1 MKLRKELNEI
11 SLIIDKLVNIICVI
25 LTFIMF
31 FSVFFQIIGRYVIS
45 GSIAWTEELA
55 RFCMI
60 WLAFLGA
67 STLVRNWENTS
78 ITFVKNKFRQSTRK
92 ILEICIVIV
101 MLVFMTVIFYLAVT
115 QIPRY
120 SLYEKSPA
128 LMISMLV
135 PKSSIIFGSLFVVV
149 QLLWKLADM
158 ILEGKEEEK

>member
-1 MKLRKELNEI
+1 MKLRRELNEI
-11 SLIIDKLVNIICVI
+11 SAILDKLVNTVCVI
-25 LTFIMF
+25 LAFIMF
-31 FSVFFQIIGRYVIS
+31 FAVLFQIVGRYVIS

-78 ITFVKNKFRQSTRK
+78 VTFIKDKLQGKTK
-92 ILEICIVIV
+92 KTLEYIIVIV
-101 MLVFMTVIFYLAVT
+101 MLVFMCVIFYLAVT
-115 QIPRY
+115 QIPKY

-128 LMISMLV
+128 LMISMLI
-135 PKSSIIFGSLFVVV
+135 PKSSIIFGSLFVAF

-158 ILEGKEEEK
+158 ILEGREEK